1 MKDFIKNNNFGK
13 MGWLMIIYAAISY
26 YIAAALSTDGL
37 NFYPQ
42 AFGGMYGWNPGQ
54 ITMLAGMAGWVALV
68 GAVVFAQLIAK
79 IGTRNAAGIINII
92 TGVLVLVFANTK
104 SFGVFILMVF
114 ALNFIVAN
122 VQLNLIPSNIMN
134 VWFPRKKGVALGW
147 ATMGMPICTMTVIA
161 ILAALT
167 AKTGGPGGAYTILG
181 IVIIVFG
188 ILSFFWVKDNPESM
202 GLYPDN
208 EPISAEEMEAN
219 KKEFEN
225 HVSEW
230 TLGKLFKNRNTW
242 GIGVGLGLMWAT
254 TVGIVSQL
262 IPRLSVISDGQYAG
276 QAIFMLSVAAAV
288 GIAGSYFWGIL
299 DTALGTKKACIFY
312 GCWYIVAIIFLLLQP
327 QGIVFVWIS
336 IVMVGVGIGGIG
348 NLIPSMIGTCFGRY
362 DFIQANKAIAPLNTI
377 VRQSGIV
384 LAGIL
389 SQTVYGYS
397 GLYVIL
403 MIANIVGMILVI
415 TLIRTNK
422 GEVTN
427 G

>member
-1 MKDFIKNNNFGK
+1 

-37 NFYPQ
+37 NFYPN

-92 TGVLVLVFANTK
+92 TGALVLVFANTK

-161 ILAALT
+161 ILSALT
-167 AKTGGPGGAYTILG
+167 AKTGGPGGAYTIFG
-181 IVIIVFG
+181 IIIIVFG
-188 ILSFFWVKDNPESM
+188 IVSFFWVKDNPESM

-219 KKEFEN
+219 KREFEN

-262 IPRLSVISDGQYAG
+262 IPRLSIINDGMYAG
-276 QAIFMLSVAAAV
+276 SAIFMLSVAAAV
-288 GIAGSYFWGIL
+288 GIAGSYFWGVL
-299 DTALGTKKACIFY
+299 DTVLGTKKACIFY

-327 QGIVFVWIS
+327 QGTAFVWIS

-403 MIANIVGMILVI
+403 MVANVIGMILVI
-415 TLIRTNK
+415 TLIRPGKQEKADAVNA
-422 GEVTN
+422 
-427 G
+427 